1 MAGGDSRSV
10 AIAALLLAL
19 VDAFLIYQRLTGNPI
34 FKEIFEVLVFYFPLV
49 LLLFYWIYLRTK
61 QPKP

>member
-34 FKEIFEVLVFYFPLV
+34 FKDIFEVLVFYFPLG
-49 LLLFYWIYLRTK
+49 LLVFYWIYLRK